1 MGGSLSRAWRFQDM
15 TTRNKKRPQAAY
27 GDFAFEQGITALTV
41 LSRLHG
47 KAVSP
52 DDIRRRCREDRSRT
66 RRALRRAAVAM
77 DATCATAGRGLL
89 SARQRAARAQSD
101 TSEVVVGY
109 RMRPAE

>member
-1 MGGSLSRAWRFQDM
+1 MGGSLSRACSFQDM

-47 KAVSP
+47 KAVS
-52 DDIRRRCREDRSRT
+52 RRCREDRSRT
-66 RRALRRAAVAM
+66 RRTLRRAAVAM

-89 SARQRAARAQSD
+89 SARPRAPRAKSSD
-101 TSEVVVGY
+101 NSEVVVGY
-109 RMRPAE
+109 RMRPAQ